1 MRNPP
6 PLNKRTSGLQWYST
20 AVWEKFRSIKTIVLT
35 CENILNMSHLF
46 LRTYTNRQW
55 VGQELRHVAR
65 GVGGINNDLKCFAR
79 FFLLLLRFLFS
90 TLVLGYHIIIRKVP
104 PVSSQR
110 QQTSE
115 IPSVRRASGFSAA
128 RFAVAANCSLVS
140 PLSTWIYVFIYTKRL
155 DRTSR
160 GEPTVSIP
168 LELRRIFYFFLF
180 FVIKKKKLLC
190 LRTGSSWSL
199 CSLSMDRVYD
209 LWLPLDPF
217 FFFFWKFV
225 NKDKRVLNRIFPIY
239 LPNQPK
245 QIQ

>member
-1 MRNPP
+1 MEYVYGVPARAAPTGYLLWETPP

-46 LRTYTNRQW
+46 LRTYTKLFQQA
-55 VGQELRHVAR
+55 VSGSGAEAR
-65 GVGGINNDLKCFAR
+65 GGGDKQRSQVLCS
-79 FFLLLLRFLFS
+79 FLLLLLRFS

-160 GEPTVSIP
+160 ADCFNSIGAEEN
-168 LELRRIFYFFLF
+168 LLF
-180 FVIKKKKLLC
+180 FFVFCDKKEKAAVFE
-190 LRTGSSWSL
+190 
-199 CSLSMDRVYD
+199 D
-209 LWLPLDPF
+209 WL
-217 FFFFWKFV
+217 
-225 NKDKRVLNRIFPIY
+225 
-239 LPNQPK
+239 
-245 QIQ
+245 